1 MLEPSWTTERIVRL
15 AAFAILVL
23 ASLQIIAPFVGA
35 LTWAGI
41 IAITVWPAFLWLAA
55 RLGNRPRLAAI
66 LLTLALTAML
76 VLPFAVLV
84 VSLEEA
90 VPQVAALGR
99 DLATFTLPE
108 PPTWLAQIPVLG
120 TSLDE
125 AWRRAATDVSGPFKA
140 ALPAIEKATVWTLAH
155 GAHLGMA
162 LLEFLFAIIIAGV
175 LLLTADKSTDWAQ
188 RVVAKMQIGNGEN
201 LMGVVAST
209 VRSVS
214 IGVAGTAFI
223 EAFLATVGFLIAGV
237 PGVIPLGFLTF
248 FLALAQLPTLLVWG
262 PAAIWLYSQGEGQWA
277 LFLLLWGLLAVNS
290 VEHFLKPYLISHG
303 AKLPFALLFVGV
315 IGGLIAWGMIG
326 LFIGPTLLAV
336 TFSVLRTWVGAE
348 RTPEAANQAR

>member
-1 MLEPSWTTERIVRL
+1 MLEPSWTTERILRL
-15 AAFAILVL
+15 STLAILLL
-23 ASLQIIAPFVGA
+23 ACLQIIAPFVGA

-55 RLGNRPRLAAI
+55 RLGNRPRLAAA
-66 LLTLALTAML
+66 LFTLALAALL
-76 VLPFAVLV
+76 VLPLAVLA

-99 DLATFTLPE
+99 DLAVFGLPE
-108 PPTWLAQIPVLG
+108 PPAWLAQIPVLG
-120 TSLDE
+120 SSFDE
-125 AWRRAATDVSGPFKA
+125 AWRKAATDVSGPFKA
-140 ALPAIEKATVWTLAH
+140 ALPAIERATVWILAH

-175 LLLTADKSTDWAQ
+175 LLVTADKSTDWAQ
-188 RVVAKMQIGNGEN
+188 RVVARMQIENGED
-201 LMGVVAST
+201 LMGMVAST

-214 IGVAGTAFI
+214 VGVAGTALI
-223 EAFLATVGFLIAGV
+223 EAFLATVGFFIARV

-290 VEHFLKPYLISHG
+290 VEHFLKPYLISQG
-303 AKLPFALLFVGV
+303 AKLPFTLLFVGV

-336 TFSVLRTWVGAE
+336 AFSLLRIWVGAE
-348 RTPEAANQAR
+348 RTPGAANQAR